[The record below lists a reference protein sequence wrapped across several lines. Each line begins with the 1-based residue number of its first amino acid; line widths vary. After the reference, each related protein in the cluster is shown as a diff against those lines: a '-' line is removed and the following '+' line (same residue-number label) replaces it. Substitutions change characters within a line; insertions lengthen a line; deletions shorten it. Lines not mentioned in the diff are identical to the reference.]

1 MGKEKQLEV
10 KFDNPVAVFYSGNSI
25 TGKVCLDLS
34 DSMKVQSIKV
44 QLFGEAVVYASK
56 KPGGLRIGYRRSAQ
70 RQVYIDESKCLFG
83 DATSSGKYFV
93 LPKGLREYPFS
104 FETFS
109 NLPSSFES
117 SMGYVRFWC
126 RASLQGRWKTLHSN
140 KLPLTMVGIL
150 NLNNVPE
157 AFVMQS
163 ASLNESF
170 GFLRSLFSC
179 ASGGLMVTVN
189 LNRGAFVPGERI
201 IISAEVSN
209 YSTRRI
215 RSTEAYLQQN
225 LGYVNKGV
233 VSLYQGISK
242 IGRIEK
248 PAIEIGQVQNWIR
261 EELTVPA
268 LPPTNLATCDLIKIN
283 YLLTFLINFEGVR
296 SSVLNIPI
304 IIGTVPRE
312 PNRETSVEQPSA
324 PDSVVPSAP
333 DIQQILGRKFNQRN
347 GDPVC
352 RSFSTTAPPSYEVCV
367 GMDTA
372 DFGDD
377 DNSTAE
383 DDNIVNYRPL
393 YPTYPSIISGA

>member
-1 MGKEKQLEV
+1 LSFLFSCVVVNGCVVMGKEKQLEV
-10 KFDNPVAVFYSGNSI
+10 KFDSPVAVFYSGNSI

-44 QLFGEAVVYASK
+44 QLFGEAVVYGNK
-56 KPGGLRIGYRRSAQ
+56 YKRGGLRIGYGRSSQ
-70 RQVYIDESKCLFG
+70 RKVYIDETKCLFG
-83 DATSSGKYFV
+83 DATSNGKYFV

-126 RASLQGRWKTLHSN
+126 RASLHGRWKVLHSN

-170 GFLRSLFSC
+170 GILRSLFSC

-201 IISAEVSN
+201 IINAEVSN

-225 LGYVNKGV
+225 LGYINKGM
-233 VSLYQGISK
+233 VSLFQGISK

-312 PNRETSVEQPSA
+312 PTRETSIEQPSA

-333 DIQQILGRKFNQRN
+333 DIQHILG
-347 GDPVC
+347 P
-352 RSFSTTAPPSYEVCV
+352 PPSYEVCV

-377 DNSTAE
+377 ENCTAE

-393 YPTYPSIISGA
+393 YPTYPSISGA

>member
-225 LGYVNKGV
+225 LGYVNKGA

-248 PAIEIGQVQNWIR
+248 PAIEIGQ
-261 EELTVPA
+261 
-268 LPPTNLATCDLIKIN
+268 
-283 YLLTFLINFEGVR
+283 FFINFEGVR

-333 DIQQILGRKFNQRN
+333 DIQQILG
-347 GDPVC
+347 P
-352 RSFSTTAPPSYEVCV
+352 PPSYEVCV

-383 DDNIVNYRPL
+383 DDNIVSYRPL